1 MPRYLDIFEL
11 WRIFYLGFPF
21 VEPSPMSSIT
31 ACVLMASFATP
42 EGFHLGLG
50 FSIVPETSRVLS
62 LICPVFLLSLELRR
76 CCHLLS
82 THLSAQSVAFIYYTI
97 ATALLYNKSSSPPSF
112 ILPPH
117 IFHSSQHLSA
127 LHLSSISSHFAI
139 SPPSSLLHSLH
150 IPLPSSRFPSLAMT
164 TTSVFVELGAAGRP
178 TLSSLIE
185 KAICQL
191 RAEGKYDSLSMAPA
205 RPARQVKGL
214 PSVPENSTLTTPA
227 SERDALKLD
236 MLRRIRS
243 PPLKYAWA
251 FFHSKRSTSANEGQ
265 LTAMVENIITI
276 KPFWEV
282 FNQFPLG
289 AMKMKDSVHLFKR
302 GVKPVWEDP
311 RNITGGSW
319 TFRVPKAQTKEFW
332 KETLLLVV
340 GEQFADVIQPR
351 QSS

>member
-1 MPRYLDIFEL
+1 
-11 WRIFYLGFPF
+11 
-21 VEPSPMSSIT
+21 
-31 ACVLMASFATP
+31 
-42 EGFHLGLG
+42 
-50 FSIVPETSRVLS
+50 
-62 LICPVFLLSLELRR
+62 
-76 CCHLLS
+76 
-82 THLSAQSVAFIYYTI
+82 
-97 ATALLYNKSSSPPSF
+97 
-112 ILPPH
+112 
-117 IFHSSQHLSA
+117 
-127 LHLSSISSHFAI
+127 
-139 SPPSSLLHSLH
+139 
-150 IPLPSSRFPSLAMT
+150 MT
-164 TTSVFVELGAAGRP
+164 TTSLSVELGAAGRP
-178 TLSSLIE
+178 TLSYLTE
-185 KAICQL
+185 KAIRQL
-191 RAEGKYDSLSMAPA
+191 RAEGRYVSISTAAPA
-205 RPARQVKGL
+205 RLARQIH
-214 PSVPENSTLTTPA
+214 TPA

-276 KPFWEV
+276 KPFWEI

-351 QSS
+351 DDLCGVSLSVRFNSNLIMIWNRDGTNQKSIDGILSVMLDKISPDLKPKDGSWYYKKHSTHAGFDEVVAKAREARLAQESDEAEAVDGGENKIKENQGDKTLL